1 MAKPYPTGSV
11 VPLGVCSSVHLF
23 TFGAEMGL
31 HRGVQALGYAPR
43 PLYSRCVRF
52 SRCGSRGLS
61 CSTARGNLVPRSG
74 VEPFPVL
81 LMEGGCLTTGPS
93 GKLPGRSWNFTP
105 RATESRVGFGAGE
118 RRGQIHVARS
128 PSGWGGLQESIL

>member
-81 LMEGGCLTTGPS
+81 LIPDVFSLLTQISPA
-93 GKLPGRSWNFTP
+93 PGNHFRLKCNQLYQ
-105 RATESRVGFGAGE
+105 AAHG
-118 RRGQIHVARS
+118 I
-128 PSGWGGLQESIL
+128 